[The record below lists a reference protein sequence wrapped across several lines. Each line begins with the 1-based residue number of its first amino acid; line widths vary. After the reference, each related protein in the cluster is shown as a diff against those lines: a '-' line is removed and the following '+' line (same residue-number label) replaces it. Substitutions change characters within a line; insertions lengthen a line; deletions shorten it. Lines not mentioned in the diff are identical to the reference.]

1 MSYLWRKCPSESEVD
16 QTAIPDSG
24 LCSVGHWTDGSVSM
38 SLKFF
43 LLGLLRAICPL
54 SSWLSMGMGVGE
66 GVAWIRRG
74 R

>member
-1 MSYLWRKCPSESEVD
+1 MD

-24 LCSVGHWTDGSVSM
+24 LYSVGHRTDVSVSM
-38 SLKFF
+38 SLKFL
-43 LLGLLRAICPL
+43 LLGLPGAICPL